1 MAKGKIESVL
11 LRATREAIRPFVRR
25 ILKAG
30 ITYGQV
36 EHHIR
41 ELFVE
46 VAENDFA
53 LPKPRQSDSRISVL
67 TGINRKEVR
76 RIRDKKPGTHE
87 PKSFTRNYAAD
98 LVSLWIADP
107 RATNAAGR
115 PIPIPYDTARGP
127 SFVKLAE
134 QTTTDIQPR
143 ALLDVLVSAGA
154 AEIRKGKVVAL
165 TRSAY
170 VPKRGHPEA
179 LAMLADD
186 PAELIETMLHNVLG
200 EDAPPLLQQ
209 KLAYDNLGS
218 EGLERLREAL
228 RKEAL
233 RFLKKSDSVLQRHD
247 RDRNPKAPDGTRTYA
262 GIGVYYFESPREASP
277 EPPETKKRP
286 RKKRTGE
293 ES

>member
-1 MAKGKIESVL
+1 M
-11 LRATREAIRPFVRR
+11 
-25 ILKAG
+25 
-30 ITYGQV
+30 
-36 EHHIR
+36 
-41 ELFVE
+41 E

-76 RIRDKKPGTHE
+76 RIRDKKANTHE

-98 LVSLWIADP
+98 LVSLWIGDP
-107 RATNAAGR
+107 GTTNNVGH
-115 PIPIPYDTARGP
+115 PIPIPYDAARGP
-127 SFVKLAE
+127 SFIKLAE

-143 ALLDVLVSAGA
+143 ALLDVLVSAGS
-154 AEIRKGKVVAL
+154 AEVRKGKVVAL
-165 TRSAY
+165 TRAAY

-186 PAELIETMLHNVLG
+186 PPELIETMLHNVLG

-218 EGLERLREAL
+218 EGLGRLREAL
-228 RKEAL
+228 RKEAQ

-262 GIGVYYFESPREASP
+262 GIGVYYFESPTDP
-277 EPPETKKRP
+277 EPEPSGDKQRAA
-286 RKKRTGE
+286 KKRTE
-293 ES
+293 DDS

>member
-1 MAKGKIESVL
+1 MAKGNIESAL

-46 VAENDFA
+46 VAEADFA

-76 RIRDKKPGTHE
+76 RIRDKKPDTHE

-98 LVSLWIADP
+98 LVSLWIGDP
-107 RATNAAGR
+107 RATSAAGR
-115 PIPIPYDTARGP
+115 PIPIPYDAAQGP

-209 KLAYDNLGS
+209 KLAYDNLGG
-218 EGLERLREAL
+218 EGMERLREAL

-277 EPPETKKRP
+277 EPPDTKTRP

-293 ES
+293 QS